1 MPDHH
6 LSCRLIV
13 LKYAK
18 TERCIYQYSA
28 YRNQIASFS
37 VGRESGVDLAYLL
50 RKSVNRGDDTPN
62 RLSRLAFPFQFLS
75 VVVLI
80 QTQSGVAYGVTF
92 ISKRVHCSTEG
103 KFNKK
108 F

>member
-1 MPDHH
+1 M
-6 LSCRLIV
+6 
-13 LKYAK
+13 
-18 TERCIYQYSA
+18 
-28 YRNQIASFS
+28 
-37 VGRESGVDLAYLL
+37 GRESGVDLAYLLVLL

-62 RLSRLAFPFQFLS
+62 RLSRLAFPFQILT

-92 ISKRVHCSTEG
+92 ISKQVHCSTEG